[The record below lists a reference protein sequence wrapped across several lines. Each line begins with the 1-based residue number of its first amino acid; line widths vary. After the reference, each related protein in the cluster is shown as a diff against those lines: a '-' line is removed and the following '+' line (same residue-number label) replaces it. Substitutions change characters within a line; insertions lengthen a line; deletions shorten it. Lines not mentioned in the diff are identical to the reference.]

1 LAELRFGLRDT
12 ALFDYS
18 PENEMP
24 PPIYERALK
33 QGAMLPY
40 QDSTPDLMDLDDD
53 DDDDDD

>member
-1 LAELRFGLRDT
+1 
-12 ALFDYS
+12 
-18 PENEMP
+18 MP

-53 DDDDDD
+53 DEPDAVDSS